1 MIEVE
6 KKILDA
12 ATTLFVKNGFKATTT
27 RRIAEDAGVN
37 EVTLFRRFKSKTNI
51 LDAVVKKAQ
60 EDTLRKL
67 DYILQAEKVPQK
79 RDFLVETGRNLLR
92 FTEQNADLIIMLIS
106 EGRKRPEVLET
117 LSSIPDAIVKQLTEY
132 FDEQIRERNI
142 YGTNPRVAA
151 FAFASFV
158 MYSGLF
164 ARVIGEDF
172 LSESEDTLHDFI
184 DILKEGVLRKETT
197 ITSMRS
203 NRAKKVSL

>member
-1 MIEVE
+1 MSDVE
-6 KKILDA
+6 KKILNA

-27 RRIAEDAGVN
+27 RRIAKNAGVN

-51 LDAVVKKAQ
+51 LQEVMKKAQ

-67 DYILQAEKVPQK
+67 DLILRVDKKDNK
-79 RDFLVETGRNLLR
+79 RDFLLETGRNLLR

-117 LSSIPDAIVKQLTEY
+117 LSAIPDTIVKQLAKY
-132 FDEQIRERNI
+132 FDEQIRDRHI

-151 FAFASFV
+151 FAFASYI

-164 ARVIGEDF
+164 ARVVGADL
-172 LSESEDTLHDFI
+172 LSESKESLRDFI
-184 DILKEGVLRKETT
+184 DILKEGVLGKQTT
-197 ITSMRS
+197 PSLGPS
-203 NRAKKVSL
+203 NKV